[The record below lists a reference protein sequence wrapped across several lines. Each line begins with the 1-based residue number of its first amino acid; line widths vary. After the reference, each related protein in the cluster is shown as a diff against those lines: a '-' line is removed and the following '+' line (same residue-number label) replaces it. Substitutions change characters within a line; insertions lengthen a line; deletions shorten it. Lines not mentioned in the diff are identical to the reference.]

1 MAGTWGS
8 SHPPV
13 DTLLGV
19 CVSGTPAAQAR
30 CGLGKG
36 RRALCAPGGR
46 GPTVLTEGPVRMG
59 HVPKIAC
66 PSPARAGGACTWG
79 PLVSH
84 RPRGRGTEEATAR
97 RATGSGEKWGAAH
110 GGAPQARPHQQCLQA
125 QRAGQ
130 DSVHPTWSG
139 EAEAGARPGTGCGF
153 IRGQGARTG
162 QPSGQGQLC
171 VKGADTAWGTA
182 GPAGRRGD
190 GHKPEWG
197 WRAPPLGG

>member
-46 GPTVLTEGPVRMG
+46 GPTVLTEGPVRTG

-66 PSPARAGGACTWG
+66 PGPARAGGACTWG

-110 GGAPQARPHQQCLQA
+110 GGAPQATSA
-125 QRAGQ
+125 V
-130 DSVHPTWSG
+130 S
-139 EAEAGARPGTGCGF
+139 
-153 IRGQGARTG
+153 
-162 QPSGQGQLC
+162 
-171 VKGADTAWGTA
+171 A
-182 GPAGRRGD
+182 GPAGKAGQCPPHMVRRSR
-190 GHKPEWG
+190 G
-197 WRAPPLGG
+197 WSQAWNWVGLHQGTRSKDRAAFWTGTAVRERCRHSVGYRRARGETGRWPSA